1 MEGDVMNAKLI
12 EVLARHWGFAS
23 FRPLQAEAMEAA
35 LGGRDTLVV
44 MPTGGG
50 KSLCYQAPAIV
61 NGSLTVVVS
70 PLISLMKDQVDG
82 LVACGVAAAQLNSSQ
97 SGAEQRHVERAL
109 SERKLRLL
117 FVSPERLAMTNF
129 RQLLGRA
136 GVAAFA
142 IDEAHC
148 ISQWG
153 HDFRPEYRQLR
164 DLRRIFPG
172 ASLHAFTATATERVR
187 RDIAEQLGLRNHV
200 ELVGS
205 FDRPNLTYRIIPRR
219 DEVAQVEEVLR
230 RHRREAG
237 IIYCIRRRDV
247 DTLASILERRG
258 HRVAAYHA
266 GLSPDQ
272 RSSAQEKF
280 SKEECDIIVATV
292 AFGMGIDRSN
302 VRFVL
307 HTGMPKSVEH
317 YQQETG
323 RAGRDGLE
331 AECAMLYAP
340 KDAAAWNAILAGTAD
355 TTAIENVDRMQ
366 QYATS
371 LTCRHKALVEYFGQ
385 TYDNANCG
393 ACDVCLDAH
402 DAVPDSLVI
411 AQKIVSCVVR
421 AGESFGASHIVA
433 ILRGSS
439 NEKVHEHRHDRLST
453 YGILGN
459 YSKEELSD
467 WVAQLIAQGF
477 LKREGSQFPV
487 LKLTPTSRAM
497 LRGALEVQ
505 LVRAAAREGD
515 DLGGRDLS
523 WTGVNHALFEEL
535 REWRKREADSRA
547 VRPFTIL
554 GDGALRMLAAVRP
567 SSLEK
572 MKHISGI
579 GETRHASF
587 GAALLDVIVNYCAK
601 SGIALDCPPPPPA
614 PRREPSP
621 TPSRTQA
628 YDAFRRGAS
637 IEEVMAL
644 TARARNTISGYLA
657 DFIVTERPASI
668 DAWLTREQYD
678 TIVPAVERLGT
689 ERLKPIYEE
698 FEGRISYDDIRLVVA
713 HRVARVSS
721 PPGFMRSRGDAE
733 ENRLSPRPRVS
744 A

>member
-1 MEGDVMNAKLI
+1 MNETVNTRLL

-23 FRPLQAEAMEAA
+23 FRPLQREAMEAA
-35 LGGRDTLVV
+35 LGGRDSVVV

-50 KSLCYQAPAIV
+50 EAVCYQAPAIV
-61 NGSLTVVVS
+61 RGSLTVVVS

-82 LVACGVAAAQLNSSQ
+82 LIACGVAAAQLNSSQ
-97 SGAEQRHVERAL
+97 SSIEQRDVERAL
-109 SERKLRLL
+109 INRKLRLL
-117 FVSPERLAMTNF
+117 FVSPERPARANF
-129 RQLLGRA
+129 RSRLRDA
-136 GVAAFA
+136 GAAALA

-164 DLRRIFPG
+164 ELRQLFPK

-187 RDIAEQLGLRNHV
+187 RDIAEQLGLRDPV

-247 DTLASILERRG
+247 DTLAAILERRNY
-258 HRVAAYHA
+258 RVAAYHA

-272 RSSAQEKF
+272 RRAAQEGF
-280 SKEECDIIVATV
+280 SNEECDIIVATV

-340 KDAAAWNAILAGTAD
+340 KDAAAGNAILAGTAD

-393 ACDVCLDAH
+393 ACEVCLDAH
-402 DAVPDSLVI
+402 ETVPDSLVV

-421 AGESFGASHIVA
+421 AGETFGIAHIVA
-433 ILRGSS
+433 ILRGMS
-439 NEKVHEHRHDRLST
+439 NEKIHERRHDKLST

-459 YSKEELSD
+459 HSKEELSD
-467 WVAQLIAQGF
+467 WIAQLIAQGF
-477 LKREGSQFPV
+477 LKREGAPYPV
-487 LKLTPTSRAM
+487 LRLTPSSRAM
-497 LRGALEVQ
+497 LRGGAEVR
-505 LVRAAAREGD
+505 LVRAAAQQGGD
-515 DLGGRDLS
+515 IGGRDLS
-523 WTGVNHALFEEL
+523 WTGVDHALFEEL

-547 VRPFTIL
+547 VPPFVIL
-554 GDGALRMLAAVRP
+554 GDAALRMLAAVRP

-579 GETRHASF
+579 GETRHADF

-601 SGIALDCPPPPPA
+601 SGLAFDCPAPPPA
-614 PRREPSP
+614 PRREPTP

-637 IEEVMAL
+637 IE
-644 TARARNTISGYLA
+644 RSC
-657 DFIVTERPASI
+657 P
-668 DAWLTREQYD
+668 
-678 TIVPAVERLGT
+678 
-689 ERLKPIYEE
+689 
-698 FEGRISYDDIRLVVA
+698 
-713 HRVARVSS
+713 S
-721 PPGFMRSRGDAE
+721 PPAPAARSPAT
-733 ENRLSPRPRVS
+733 SQTS
-744 A
+744 S

>member
-12 EVLARHWGFAS
+12 EVLARHWGFGS

-82 LVACGVAAAQLNSSQ
+82 LVACGVAAAQLNSAQ
-97 SGAEQRHVERAL
+97 TGVEQRDVERAL
-109 SERKLRLL
+109 NERKLRLL

-129 RQLLGRA
+129 RQLLAHA
-136 GVAAFA
+136 GVTAFA

-164 DLRRIFPG
+164 ELRRIFPA

-200 ELVGS
+200 ELVGN

-219 DEVAQVEEVLR
+219 DEVAQVEEVLG

-272 RSSAQEKF
+272 RRAAQESF

-340 KDAAAWNAILAGTAD
+340 KDPAAWNAILAGTAD
-355 TTAIENVDRMQ
+355 TTALENVDRMQ

-371 LTCRHKALVEYFGQ
+371 MICRHKALVEYFGQ
-385 TYDNANCG
+385 IYENTNCG
-393 ACDVCLDAH
+393 ACDVCLDARET
-402 DAVPDSLVI
+402 VPDSFVI

-421 AGESFGASHIVA
+421 AGETFGVSHIVA

-439 NEKVHEHRHDRLST
+439 TEKIHERRHDTLST

-459 YSKEELSD
+459 HSKEELSD
-467 WVAQLIAQGF
+467 WIAQLIAQGF
-477 LKREGSQFPV
+477 LKREGTQYPV
-487 LKLTPTSRAM
+487 LRLTPTSRAM
-497 LRGALEVQ
+497 LRGAAEVR

-515 DLGGRDLS
+515 LGTPDLS
-523 WTGVNHALFEEL
+523 WTGVDHALFEEL
-535 REWRKREADSRA
+535 RDWRKREADSRS
-547 VRPFTIL
+547 VPPFTIL

-579 GETRHASF
+579 GEARFASF
-587 GAALLDVIVNYCAK
+587 GAALLDVITSYCAK
-601 SGIALDCPPPPPA
+601 SGIAFDCAPPPPA
-614 PRREPSP
+614 PRREPAP

-637 IEEVMAL
+637 VEEVMAI
-644 TARARNTISGYLA
+644 TARARSTIAGYLA
-657 DFIVTERPASI
+657 DFIVTERPPTI
-668 DAWLTREQYD
+668 DAWLARDQYD
-678 TIVPAVERLGT
+678 LIAPAVERLGT

-721 PPGFMRSRGDAE
+721 GPLFARGRGN
-733 ENRLSPRPRVS
+733 ENGLSPRLRDS

>member
-1 MEGDVMNAKLI
+1 MNAKLI

-35 LGGRDTLVV
+35 LAGRDTLVI

-97 SGAEQRHVERAL
+97 SSAEQRDVERAL
-109 SERKLRLL
+109 NERKLRLL
-117 FVSPERLAMTNF
+117 FVSPERLAMMNF
-129 RQLLGRA
+129 RQLAGRA
-136 GVAAFA
+136 GVTAFA

-153 HDFRPEYRQLR
+153 HDFRPEYRQLAE
-164 DLRRIFPG
+164 LRQLFPK

-187 RDIAEQLGLRNHV
+187 RDIAEQLGLRNPV
-200 ELVGS
+200 ELVGN
-205 FDRPNLTYRIIPRR
+205 FDRPNLTYRIVPRR

-247 DTLASILERRG
+247 DTLAAILARRG

-272 RSSAQEKF
+272 RRSAQEAF
-280 SKEECDIIVATV
+280 SKEECDVIVATV

-307 HTGMPKSVEH
+307 HTGMPKSIEH

-331 AECAMLYAP
+331 AECALLYAP
-340 KDAAAWNAILAGTAD
+340 KDAAAWNKMLAGTAD
-355 TTAIENVDRMQ
+355 TTAVENVDRMQ

-385 TYDNANCG
+385 TYDNANCS

-402 DAVPDSLVI
+402 ETVPDSLVI

-421 AGESFGASHIVA
+421 SGETFGIAHIVT
-433 ILRGSS
+433 ILRGVS
-439 NEKVHEHRHDRLST
+439 NEKIYERRHDKLST
-453 YGILGN
+453 YGILSKH
-459 YSKEELSD
+459 SKEELSD
-467 WVAQLIAQGF
+467 WIAQLIAQGF
-477 LKREGSQFPV
+477 LKREGAPYPV
-487 LKLTPTSRAM
+487 LRLTPTSRAM
-497 LRGALEVQ
+497 LRGDAEVR

-523 WTGVNHALFEEL
+523 WTGVDHALFEEL
-535 REWRKREADSRA
+535 REWRKHEANSRA
-547 VRPFTIL
+547 IPPFVIL
-554 GDGALRMLAAVRP
+554 GDAALRMLAAVRP

-579 GETRHASF
+579 GETRHADF

-601 SGIALDCPPPPPA
+601 SGVAFDCPAPPPA
-614 PRREPSP
+614 PRREPTA
-621 TPSRTQA
+621 TPSRTEA

-637 IEEVMAL
+637 IEEVMAI
-644 TARARNTISGYLA
+644 TERARSTISGYLA
-657 DFIVTERPASI
+657 DFIVTERPPTI
-668 DAWLTREQYD
+668 DAWLAREQYD
-678 TIVPAVERLGT
+678 TIAPAVERLGT

-698 FEGRISYDDIRLVVA
+698 LEGRISYDDIRLVVA
-713 HRVARVSS
+713 HRASRVSS
-721 PPGFMRSRGDAE
+721 PPTI
-733 ENRLSPRPRVS
+733 LRVS
-744 A
+744 ASPREKPYSSPP

>member
-1 MEGDVMNAKLI
+1 MNAKLI
-12 EVLARHWGFAS
+12 EVLARHWGFGS
-23 FRPLQAEAMEAA
+23 FRPLQADAMEAA
-35 LGGRDTLVV
+35 LAGRDTLVV

-61 NGSLTVVVS
+61 KGSLTVVVS

-97 SGAEQRHVERAL
+97 SSAEQRDVERAL
-109 SERKLRLL
+109 NERKLRLL

-129 RQLLGRA
+129 RQLIGRA
-136 GVAAFA
+136 GVTAFA

-164 DLRRIFPG
+164 DLRQLFPK

-200 ELVGS
+200 ELVGN
-205 FDRPNLTYRIIPRR
+205 FDRTNLTYRIIQRR

-247 DTLASILERRG
+247 DTLAAILERRG

-272 RSSAQEKF
+272 RRAAQEAF
-280 SKEECDIIVATV
+280 SKEEVDIIVATV

-307 HTGMPKSVEH
+307 HTGMPKSIEN

-385 TYDNANCG
+385 TYENANCG

-402 DAVPDSLVI
+402 ETVPDSLVI

-421 AGESFGASHIVA
+421 AGETFGIAHIVA
-433 ILRGSS
+433 ILRGVS
-439 NEKVHEHRHDRLST
+439 NDKIHERRHDTLST
-453 YGILGN
+453 YGILAG

-467 WVAQLIAQGF
+467 WIGQLIAQRF
-477 LKREGSQFPV
+477 LKREGAQYPV
-487 LKLTPTSRAM
+487 LRLTPTSRAM
-497 LRGALEVQ
+497 LRGAVEVQ
-505 LVRAAAREGD
+505 LVRAAARAGE

-523 WTGVNHALFEEL
+523 WTGVDHALFEEL
-535 REWRKREADSRA
+535 REWRKREAASRA
-547 VRPFTIL
+547 VPPFVIL
-554 GDGALRMLAAVRP
+554 GDAALRMLAAVRP

-579 GETRHASF
+579 GETRMNDF
-587 GAALLDVIVNYCAK
+587 GAALLNVIVNYCTS
-601 SGIALDCPPPPPA
+601 SGVAFDCAPPPPA
-614 PRREPSP
+614 PRREPTA

-628 YDAFRRGAS
+628 YDAFRRGAT
-637 IEEVMAL
+637 IEEVMAM
-644 TARARNTISGYLA
+644 TARARTTIAGYLA

-668 DAWLTREQYD
+668 DAWLPRDQYD
-678 TIVPAVERLGT
+678 LIAPAVERLGT

-698 FEGRISYDDIRLVVA
+698 FEGSISYDDIRLVVA

-721 PPGFMRSRGDAE
+721 GTVFTRSRGDAE
-733 ENRLSPRPRVS
+733 ENRLSPRLRVS

>member
-12 EVLARHWGFAS
+12 EVLARHWGFSS

-97 SGAEQRHVERAL
+97 SSAEQRHVERAL
-109 SERKLRLL
+109 NDRKLRLL

-187 RDIAEQLGLRNHV
+187 RDIAEQLRLRNHV

-230 RHRREAG
+230 RHRCEAG

-402 DAVPDSLVI
+402 EAVPDSLVI
-411 AQKIVSCVVR
+411 AQ
-421 AGESFGASHIVA
+421 
-433 ILRGSS
+433 
-439 NEKVHEHRHDRLST
+439 
-453 YGILGN
+453 
-459 YSKEELSD
+459 
-467 WVAQLIAQGF
+467 GF
-477 LKREGSQFPV
+477 LKREGAKFPV

-497 LRGALEVQ
+497 LRGALEVH

-523 WTGVNHALFEEL
+523 WTGVDHALFEEL
-535 REWRKREADSRA
+535 REWRKCEADSRA
-547 VRPFTIL
+547 VPPFTIL

-601 SGIALDCPPPPPA
+601 SGIAFDCPPPPPA

-644 TARARNTISGYLA
+644 TARARSTISGYLA
-657 DFIVTERPASI
+657 DFIVTERPRSI
-668 DAWLTREQYD
+668 DAWIPREQYD
-678 TIVPAVERLGT
+678 TIAPAVERLGT

-721 PPGFMRSRGDAE
+721 PFMPRSA
-733 ENRLSPRPRVS
+733 S
-744 A
+744 APPQLAAQT

>member
-1 MEGDVMNAKLI
+1 MNAKLI

-23 FRPLQAEAMEAA
+23 FRPPQAEAMEAA
-35 LGGRDTLVV
+35 LAGKDTLVV
-44 MPTGGG
+44 MPTGSG

-61 NGSLTVVVS
+61 NGTLTVVVS

-97 SGAEQRHVERAL
+97 SSVEQRDVERAL
-109 SERKLRLL
+109 NERKLRLL
-117 FVSPERLAMTNF
+117 FVSPERLAMANF

-164 DLRRIFPG
+164 DLRQLFPK

-187 RDIAEQLGLRNHV
+187 RDIAEQLGLRNPV
-200 ELVGS
+200 ELVGN
-205 FDRPNLTYRIIPRR
+205 FDRPNLTYRIIPRV

-247 DTLASILERRG
+247 DTLAAILERRG
-258 HRVAAYHA
+258 YRVAAYHA

-272 RSSAQEKF
+272 RRAAQESF
-280 SKEECDIIVATV
+280 STEACDIIVATV

-366 QYATS
+366 QYTTS
-371 LTCRHKALVEYFGQ
+371 LVCRHKALVEYFGQ
-385 TYDNANCG
+385 TYENASCG
-393 ACDVCLDAH
+393 ACDVCLDARE
-402 DAVPDSLVI
+402 AVPDSLVI

-421 AGESFGASHIVA
+421 AGETFGVAHIVA
-433 ILRGSS
+433 ILRASS
-439 NEKVHEHRHDRLST
+439 NEKIRERGHDKLST
-453 YGILGN
+453 WGILGS

-467 WVAQLIAQGF
+467 WIGQLITQGF
-477 LKREGSQFPV
+477 LKREGTQYPV
-487 LKLTPTSRAM
+487 LRLTPASRPM
-497 LRGALEVQ
+497 LRGAVEVS
-505 LVRAAAREGD
+505 LVRGVAQVSTDASGGD
-515 DLGGRDLS
+515 AT
-523 WTGVNHALFEEL
+523 WTGVDHALFEEL
-535 REWRKREADSRA
+535 REWRKREADSRP
-547 VRPFTIL
+547 VPPFTIL
-554 GDGALRMLAAVRP
+554 GDAALRMLAAVRP
-567 SSLEK
+567 SSVEK

-579 GETRHASF
+579 GEARLASF
-587 GAALLDVIVNYCAK
+587 GAALLDVIISYCAK
-601 SGIALDCPPPPPA
+601 SGIAFDCPPPPPA
-614 PRREPSP
+614 PRREPSA
-621 TPSRTQA
+621 TPSRTEA
-628 YDAFRRGAS
+628 YDAFRSGAS
-637 IEEVMAL
+637 IEEVMAI
-644 TARARNTISGYLA
+644 TDRARSTISGYLA
-657 DFIVTERPASI
+657 DFIVTERPPTI
-668 DAWLTREQYD
+668 DAWLPRDQYD
-678 TIVPAVERLGT
+678 TIAPAVERLGT

-721 PPGFMRSRGDAE
+721 GTFPTRSRGDAE
-733 ENRLSPRPRVS
+733 ETGLSPRLRAS

>member
-1 MEGDVMNAKLI
+1 MNAKLI

-50 KSLCYQAPAIV
+50 KSLCYQAPAIL
-61 NGSLTVVVS
+61 NGTLTVVVS

-97 SGAEQRHVERAL
+97 SSAEQRDVERAL
-109 SERKLRLL
+109 HERKLRLL
-117 FVSPERLAMTNF
+117 FVSPERLAMANF
-129 RQLLGRA
+129 RQLIGRA
-136 GVAAFA
+136 GVSAFA

-164 DLRRIFPG
+164 ELRQLFPK

-205 FDRPNLTYRIIPRR
+205 FDRPNLTYRIISRR

-247 DTLASILERRG
+247 DTLAAILERRG
-258 HRVAAYHA
+258 YRLAAYHA

-272 RSSAQEKF
+272 RRSAQEAF
-280 SKEECDIIVATV
+280 STEECDIIVATV

-355 TTAIENVDRMQ
+355 TTAIENIDRMQ

-371 LTCRHKALVEYFGQ
+371 LICRHKSLVEYFGQ
-385 TYDNANCG
+385 TYENANCG

-402 DAVPDSLVI
+402 DTVPDSLTI

-421 AGESFGASHIVA
+421 AGETFGAAHIVA
-433 ILRGSS
+433 ILRGVS
-439 NEKVHEHRHDRLST
+439 NERIHERRHDTLST
-453 YGILGN
+453 YGILGQH
-459 YSKEELSD
+459 SKEELSD
-467 WVAQLIAQGF
+467 WIAQLIAQGF
-477 LKREGSQFPV
+477 LKREGAPYPV
-487 LKLTPTSRAM
+487 LRLTPTSRAM
-497 LRGALEVQ
+497 LRGTLEVR
-505 LVRAAAREGD
+505 LVRAATREGD

-523 WTGVNHALFEEL
+523 WTGVDHALFEEL

-547 VRPFTIL
+547 VPPFTIL
-554 GDGALRMLAAVRP
+554 GDAALRTLAAVRP
-567 SSLEK
+567 SSIEK
-572 MKHISGI
+572 MKHVSGI
-579 GETRHASF
+579 GETRMAEF
-587 GAALLDVIVNYCAK
+587 GAALLTLIVNYCAK
-601 SGIALDCPPPPPA
+601 SGIPYDCPPPPPA

-628 YDAFRRGAS
+628 YDSFRRGAS
-637 IEEVMAL
+637 IEEVMAM
-644 TARARNTISGYLA
+644 TARARSTIAGYLA
-657 DFIVTERPASI
+657 DFIITERPATL
-668 DAWLTREQYD
+668 DPWLAREQYD
-678 TIVPAVERLGT
+678 TIAPAVERLGT

-721 PPGFMRSRGDAE
+721 GTFPTRSRGDAE
-733 ENRLSPRPRVS
+733 HTRLSPRPRVS

>member
-1 MEGDVMNAKLI
+1 MDGDVMNARLI
-12 EVLARHWGFAS
+12 EVLARHWGFGS

-35 LGGRDTLVV
+35 LAGRDTLVV

-82 LVACGVAAAQLNSSQ
+82 LVACGVAAAQLNSAQ
-97 SGAEQRHVERAL
+97 SSVEQRDVERAL
-109 SERKLRLL
+109 NEHKLRLL

-129 RQLLGRA
+129 RQLLSRA
-136 GVAAFA
+136 GVTAFA

-164 DLRRIFPG
+164 DLRRLFPD

-205 FDRPNLTYRIIPRR
+205 FDRPNLTYSIIPRR
-219 DEVAQVEEVLR
+219 DEVAEVEEVLR

-247 DTLASILERRG
+247 DTLAAILERRG

-272 RSSAQEKF
+272 RRSAQESF

-355 TTAIENVDRMQ
+355 TTAIENVDRMH

-371 LTCRHKALVEYFGQ
+371 LICRHKSLVEYFGQ
-385 TYDNANCG
+385 AYDNANCG
-393 ACDVCLDAH
+393 ACDVCLEAH
-402 DAVPDSLVI
+402 ETVPDSLVI

-421 AGESFGASHIVA
+421 AGETFGIAHIVA

-439 NEKVHEHRHDRLST
+439 NEKIHERRHDTLST

-459 YSKEELSD
+459 HSKEELSG
-467 WVAQLIAQGF
+467 WIAQLITQGF
-477 LKREGSQFPV
+477 LRREGTQYPV
-487 LKLTPTSRAM
+487 LRLTPTSRAM
-497 LRGALEVQ
+497 LRGAAEVR

-515 DLGGRDLS
+515 DVAGCDLS
-523 WTGVNHALFEEL
+523 WTGVDHALFEEL

-547 VRPFTIL
+547 VPPFTIL
-554 GDGALRMLAAVRP
+554 GDAALRMLAAVRP

-601 SGIALDCPPPPPA
+601 SGVAFDCPPPPPA
-614 PRREPSP
+614 PRREPSA
-621 TPSRTQA
+621 TPSRTEA

-644 TARARNTISGYLA
+644 TARAQSTIAGYLA
-657 DFIVTERPASI
+657 DFIVTERPATI
-668 DAWLTREQYD
+668 DAWLAREQYD
-678 TIVPAVERLGT
+678 LIAPAVERLGT

-698 FEGRISYDDIRLVVA
+698 FEGRISYDAIRLVVA

-721 PPGFMRSRGDAE
+721 AFTRRSAE
-733 ENRLSPRPRVS
+733 SPAQVS
-744 A
+744 AQT